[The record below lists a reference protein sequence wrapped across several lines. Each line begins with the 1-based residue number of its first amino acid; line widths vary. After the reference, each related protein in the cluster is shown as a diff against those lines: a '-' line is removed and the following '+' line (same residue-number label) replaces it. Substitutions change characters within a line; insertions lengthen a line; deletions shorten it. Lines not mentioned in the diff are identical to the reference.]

1 MEMAHLGLC
10 GSVPKYLR
18 LEWTSESDSE
28 SELFFKIFADA
39 RRWILELIPDTGR
52 LMALAVTFLDVL
64 LPLVIENFRRISI
77 LILGAS
83 ASLAV
88 QF

>member
-18 LEWTSESDSE
+18 LELTSESDSE

-39 RRWILELIPDTGR
+39 RRWILELILDTGR

-64 LPLVIENFRRISI
+64 
-77 LILGAS
+77 S
-83 ASLAV
+83 ATGDRKSPTH
-88 QF
+88 FHSDFGRKC